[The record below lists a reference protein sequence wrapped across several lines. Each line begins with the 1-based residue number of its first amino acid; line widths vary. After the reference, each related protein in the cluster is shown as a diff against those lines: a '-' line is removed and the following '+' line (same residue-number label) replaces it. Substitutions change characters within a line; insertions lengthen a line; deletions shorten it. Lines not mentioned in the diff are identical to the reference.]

1 MNSLTPAVAGDTVTP
16 EQPKRGG
23 FGGILEAI
31 LRGLQP
37 AVRRATRRRTS
48 RTRAG
53 SSSSTGGRG
62 TLLQLRYHA
71 GSTSRWQT
79 TRVAYGR
86 RGNRIAVIS
95 SSDAEWW
102 RHIRNG
108 TPVQV
113 RVRNVWIDG
122 RAHLLSRDDDAY
134 TRAVGIFI
142 EDRSRA
148 AAERLGVPMDEHG
161 RLDHGARRPGDA
173 AVVWI
178 EVDAT

>member
-1 MNSLTPAVAGDTVTP
+1 MADDTVNP

-23 FGGILEAI
+23 VGGILEAI

-48 RTRAG
+48 RMRGG

-71 GSTSRWQT
+71 GSTSHWQT
-79 TRVAYGR
+79 ARVAYGR

-95 SSDAEWW
+95 SSDADWW
-102 RHIRNG
+102 RHIRND
-108 TPVQV
+108 TAVQV
-113 RVRNVWIDG
+113 RVRNAWIEG
-122 RAHLLSRDDDAY
+122 RAHLLSHDDDTY

-148 AAERLGVPMDEHG
+148 AARRLGVPMDENG
-161 RLDHGARRPGDA
+161 RLDHGSRRPGDA

-178 EVDAT
+178 EVDPT